1 MNLVGIVYRVRRH
14 EVSLQDS
21 TVFFL
26 PLVSATSIAINLA
39 KSY

>member
-1 MNLVGIVYRVRRH
+1 MNLVGIVYQVRKH

-26 PLVSATSIAINLA
+26 PLAGATSIAINFA